1 MSFEAFF
8 ATNFLGFKHP
18 RIMIPLAP
26 DCRIAK
32 LKSINIVIIAIIQKD
47 HQLIYIYLPLFKE
60 GFASFSSKK
69 NHRQIVLKNSQCAQ
83 GPGSALRFKFFWN
96 QVVWRMDEA
105 TNPW

>member
-60 GFASFSSKK
+60 GFASFFHRKKSST
-69 NHRQIVLKNSQCAQ
+69 NRVEELTVR
-83 GPGSALRFKFFWN
+83 PGSGVCSTL
-96 QVVWRMDEA
+96 QVLLEPGGLA
-105 TNPW
+105 HG